1 MTREEFDTLCR
12 DDVRR
17 AVEENLGR
25 DPLAVALDRRTP
37 HAALV
42 ATQVKYLERARTKL
56 PSYYAAR
63 CILPPRAFEQASSE
77 ACAAHKEPA
86 GDTALDLTCGLGVDA
101 LALGR
106 RFRRVVTLE
115 RDPVLAAVA
124 ARNLR
129 LLGAANVEVV
139 CASAEEYL
147 AATTE
152 RFDWVAADPD
162 RRSRTGRKLVR
173 LEECS
178 PDILRLLP
186 AVRRIGARLC
196 LKNSPLFDVDEALR
210 LFPTARIEAVSVHGE
225 CKELLVYDDGT
236 GPLLRATALGGG
248 SVTLPPATAPTPPP
262 PPFDP
267 TAYAYLFLPD
277 VALQKMRLVRRA
289 LEGRAD
295 VWSENGFAFA
305 RRPVEGV
312 PGRTLAIGA
321 IGRSTRRRC
330 VASCAAR
337 ASKSSN
343 ATSRSRRRRSTPA
356 RGRMQAAGNG
366 WPSPA
371 SAASCGRSV
380 WRPTHPKRE
389 GRDKA
394 SVRPLWPQL
403 RFAAGGR

>member
-106 RFRRVVTLE
+106 RFRRVVALE

-147 AATTE
+147 
-152 RFDWVAADPD
+152 
-162 RRSRTGRKLVR
+162 
-173 LEECS
+173 
-178 PDILRLLP
+178 
-186 AVRRIGARLC
+186 
-196 LKNSPLFDVDEALR
+196 
-210 LFPTARIEAVSVHGE
+210 
-225 CKELLVYDDGT
+225 
-236 GPLLRATALGGG
+236 
-248 SVTLPPATAPTPPP
+248 
-262 PPFDP
+262 
-267 TAYAYLFLPD
+267 
-277 VALQKMRLVRRA
+277 
-289 LEGRAD
+289 
-295 VWSENGFAFA
+295 
-305 RRPVEGV
+305 
-312 PGRTLAIGA
+312 
-321 IGRSTRRRC
+321 
-330 VASCAAR
+330 
-337 ASKSSN
+337 
-343 ATSRSRRRRSTPA
+343 
-356 RGRMQAAGNG
+356 
-366 WPSPA
+366 
-371 SAASCGRSV
+371 
-380 WRPTHPKRE
+380 
-389 GRDKA
+389 
-394 SVRPLWPQL
+394 VRP
-403 RFAAGGR
+403 

>member
-86 GDTALDLTCGLGVDA
+86 GDTALDLTCGLGV
-101 LALGR
+101 
-106 RFRRVVTLE
+106 
-115 RDPVLAAVA
+115 
-124 ARNLR
+124 LR

-321 IGRSTRRRC
+321 IGPFDAKALRRELRGEGIEIFKRDFPLTPEEIHARTGTHAGSRQRLAFTRIGGKLWTIRL
-330 VASCAAR
+330 AAD
-337 ASKSSN
+337 APE
-343 ATSRSRRRRSTPA
+343 T
-356 RGRMQAAGNG
+356 G
-366 WPSPA
+366 
-371 SAASCGRSV
+371 
-380 WRPTHPKRE
+380 RE
-389 GRDKA
+389 G
-394 SVRPLWPQL
+394 
-403 RFAAGGR
+403 

>member
-106 RFRRVVTLE
+106 HFRRVVALE

-186 AVRRIGARLC
+186 AVRRVGARLC

-248 SVTLPPATAPTPPP
+248 SVMLPPATAPTPPP

-305 RRPVEGV
+305 RRSRAFRG
-312 PGRTLAIGA
+312 GRWPSARS
-321 IGRSTRRRC
+321 GRSTRRRC
-330 VASCAAR
+330 GASCAAR

-371 SAASCGRSV
+371 SAESCGRSV
-380 WRPTHPKRE
+380 WQPTHPKRG

>member
-1 MTREEFDTLCR
+1 M
-12 DDVRR
+12 
-17 AVEENLGR
+17 
-25 DPLAVALDRRTP
+25 
-37 HAALV
+37 

-106 RFRRVVTLE
+106 RFRRVVALE

-337 ASKSSN
+337 VSRSSN

-371 SAASCGRSV
+371 SAANCGRSV
-380 WRPTHPKRE
+380 WRPRHPKRR

-394 SVRPLWPQL
+394 TDRSGRNCGSPP
-403 RFAAGGR
+403 AAGSARAGAKCSPPRGAAANCRHRPVMSDIGFRK

>member
-86 GDTALDLTCGLGVDA
+86 GGTALDVNCGQGGGARAGGRRGGRGVAGGTALVLTCGLGVDA

-106 RFRRVVTLE
+106 RVRRVVALD

-186 AVRRIGARLC
+186 AVRRVGARLC
-196 LKNSPLFDVDEALR
+196 LKNSPLFDVDDALR
-210 LFPTARIEAVSVHGE
+210 LFPSARIVAVSVLGE

-236 GPLLRATALGGG
+236 GPLLRATALGEG
-248 SVTLPPATAPTPPP
+248 SVTLPPATASTPPP
-262 PPFDP
+262 PPIAP
-267 TAYAYLFLPD
+267 TAYANLFLPD
-277 VALQKMRLVRRA
+277 VA
-289 LEGRAD
+289 
-295 VWSENGFAFA
+295 
-305 RRPVEGV
+305 
-312 PGRTLAIGA
+312 
-321 IGRSTRRRC
+321 
-330 VASCAAR
+330 
-337 ASKSSN
+337 
-343 ATSRSRRRRSTPA
+343 
-356 RGRMQAAGNG
+356 
-366 WPSPA
+366 
-371 SAASCGRSV
+371 
-380 WRPTHPKRE
+380 
-389 GRDKA
+389 
-394 SVRPLWPQL
+394 
-403 RFAAGGR
+403 

>member
-86 GDTALDLTCGLGVDA
+86 GDAALDLTCGLGVDA

-106 RFRRVVTLE
+106 RFRRVVALE

-178 PDILRLLP
+178 P
-186 AVRRIGARLC
+186 AVRRVGARLC

-248 SVTLPPATAPTPPP
+248 SVMLPPATAPTPPP

-295 VWSENGFAFA
+295 VWRAFRGGRWPSA
-305 RRPVEGV
+305 RS
-312 PGRTLAIGA
+312 
-321 IGRSTRRRC
+321 GRSTRRRC
-330 VASCAAR
+330 GASCAAR

-371 SAASCGRSV
+371 SAESCGRSV
-380 WRPTHPKRE
+380 WQPTHPKRG